1 MKDLIKKI
9 LKEEAEVKEMGI
21 SMNKLRAAQ
30 PKNYLVKSLEDRE
43 KTADLKK
50 HLKKITKKCN
60 TLYSDII
67 QSLKKIKWQDIIL
80 REEGGFF
87 YFMLPNKIID
97 KMYQLCEYYNELEIN
112 NTLSGLDSAQKV
124 KQMCSDYDNF
134 IYTPHIYLYLDYPR
148 NRTHF
153 PKGLPKSLLG
163 FNLGVKIYRK
173 ILNMTKFMQS
183 HNNASPDAQE
193 LYRKLMQMPDINA
206 VAYTD
211 SVLLIEDG
219 VSKTE
224 VIEILTESI
233 YEYYQRKPS
242 RKLILNRTVVVSA
255 KLLKLIGENNFL
267 YMLYDLFYYA
277 KKADRDAFE
286 GLGYRIKGRVDNDD
300 DDYEDEDEY
309 EGYEFTDIEDEDDDE
324 EIKKYEKDN

>member
-30 PKNYLVKSLEDRE
+30 PKNYLVKSLEARE

-60 TLYSDII
+60 TLYFDIT
-67 QSLKKIKWQDIIL
+67 QSLKKIKWEDIIL
-80 REEGGFF
+80 DEHEGFF
-87 YFMLPNKIID
+87 YFMLPSKIID
-97 KMYQLCEYYNELEIN
+97 KMYQLCEYYNELDVN
-112 NTLSGLDSAQKV
+112 NSLSGLDSVEKIR
-124 KQMCSDYDNF
+124 QMCSDYDKF

-163 FNLGVKIYRK
+163 YNLGVKIYRK

-193 LYRKLMQMPDINA
+193 LYRKLMDMTDINA
-206 VAYTD
+206 VVYTD

-219 VSKTE
+219 VPKQD
-224 VIEILTESI
+224 VINILTESL

-242 RKLILNRTVVVSA
+242 RKLILNRTVVVSS

-267 YMLYDLFYYA
+267 HMLYDLFYYA
-277 KKADRDAFE
+277 KKEDRDAFE
-286 GLGYRIKGRVDNDD
+286 GLGYKIKGHK
-300 DDYEDEDEY
+300 
-309 EGYEFTDIEDEDDDE
+309 EDDNND
-324 EIKKYEKDN
+324 YGNGF

>member
-30 PKNYLVKSLEDRE
+30 PKNYLVKSLEARE

-60 TLYSDII
+60 TLYFDIT
-67 QSLKKIKWQDIIL
+67 QSLKKIKWEDIIL
-80 REEGGFF
+80 DEHEGFF
-87 YFMLPNKIID
+87 YFMLPSKIID
-97 KMYQLCEYYNELEIN
+97 KMYQLCEYYNELDVN
-112 NTLSGLDSAQKV
+112 NSLSGLDSVEKIR
-124 KQMCSDYDNF
+124 QMCSDYDKF

-163 FNLGVKIYRK
+163 YNLGVKIYRK

-193 LYRKLMQMPDINA
+193 LYRKLMDMTDINA
-206 VAYTD
+206 VVYTD

-219 VSKTE
+219 VPKQD

-242 RKLILNRTVVVSA
+242 RKLILNRTVIVSS
-255 KLLKLIGENNFL
+255 KLIKLIGENNFL

-277 KKADRDAFE
+277 KKADREAFE
-286 GLGYRIKGRVDNDD
+286 NIGYRIKGHKDDENNDYGDD
-300 DDYEDEDEY
+300 DEDKY
-309 EGYEFTDIEDEDDDE
+309 EGYEFTDIEDEDE
-324 EIKKYEKDN
+324 EELKKR

>member
-1 MKDLIKKI
+1 MGLSMSK
-9 LKEEAEVKEMGI
+9 LK
-21 SMNKLRAAQ
+21 AAQ

-60 TLYSDII
+60 VLYSDITTD
-67 QSLKKIKWQDIIL
+67 LKKIKWQDITL
-80 REEGGFF
+80 YEEGGFF
-87 YFMLPNKIID
+87 YFMLPQKIVD
-97 KMYQLCEYYNELEIN
+97 KMFQLCEYFNELEVN
-112 NTLSGLDSAQKV
+112 KSLNGLDSAEKV
-124 KQMCSDYDNF
+124 KQMCSDYDKY
-134 IYTPHIYLYLDYPR
+134 IYTPYIYLYLDYPR

-153 PKGLPKSLLG
+153 PEGLPKSLLG

-173 ILNMTKFMQS
+173 ILHTTKFMQS

-286 GLGYRIKGRVDNDD
+286 GLGYRIKGRRVDD

>member
-21 SMNKLRAAQ
+21 SMNKLRASQ
-30 PKNYLVKSLEDRE
+30 PKNYLVKSLEARE

-50 HLKKITKKCN
+50 HLKKITNKCN
-60 TLYSDII
+60 PLYYDIT
-67 QSLKKIKWQDIIL
+67 QDLKKMKWQDVIL
-80 REEGGFF
+80 YEESGFF
-87 YFMLPNKIID
+87 YFMLPKKIVD
-97 KMYQLCEYYNELEIN
+97 KMFQLCEYFKELETN
-112 NTLSGLDSAQKV
+112 NSLNGLDSAEKV
-124 KQMCSDYDNF
+124 KQMCSDYSKY
-134 IYTPHIYLYLDYPR
+134 IHTPHIYLYLDYPR

-153 PKGLPKSLLG
+153 PEGLPKSLLG

-173 ILNMTKFMQS
+173 ILNTTKFMQS
-183 HNNASPDAQE
+183 HNDASKDAQE

-206 VAYTD
+206 VAYND

-219 VSKTE
+219 VPKKE

-242 RKLILNRTVVVSA
+242 RKLILNRTVVVST
-255 KLLKLIGENNFL
+255 KLMKLIGENNFL

-277 KKADRDAFE
+277 KKADREAFE
-286 GLGYRIKGRVDNDD
+286 NIGYRVKGKKDDENNDYGD
-300 DDYEDEDEY
+300 DDEDEY
-309 EGYEFTDIEDEDDDE
+309 EGYEFTDIEDEDE
-324 EIKKYEKDN
+324 EELKKQ

>member
-30 PKNYLVKSLEDRE
+30 PKNYLVKSLEARE
-43 KTADLKK
+43 KTAELKK

-60 TLYSDII
+60 DLYSDII
-67 QSLKKIKWQDIIL
+67 TDLKKIKWQDIIL
-80 REEGGFF
+80 DEHEGFF
-87 YFMLPNKIID
+87 YFTLPKKIIN
-97 KMYQLCEYYNELEIN
+97 KMFQLCEYFNELEVN
-112 NTLSGLDSAQKV
+112 KSLNGLDSAEKV
-124 KQMCSDYDNF
+124 KQMCSDYNRY
-134 IYTPHIYLYLDYPR
+134 IYTEHIYLYLDYPR

-153 PKGLPKSLLG
+153 PEGLPTSLLG

-173 ILNMTKFMQS
+173 ILHITKFMQS

-219 VSKTE
+219 VPKE
-224 VIEILTESI
+224 KVIEILTESI

-242 RKLILNRTVVVSA
+242 RKLILNRTVIVSS
-255 KLLKLIGENNFL
+255 KLIKLIGENNFL

-277 KKADRDAFE
+277 KKADREAFE
-286 GLGYRIKGRVDNDD
+286 NIGYRIKGHKDDENNDYGD
-300 DDYEDEDEY
+300 DDEDEY
-309 EGYEFTDIEDEDDDE
+309 EGYEFTDIEDEDE
-324 EIKKYEKDN
+324 EELKKQ

>member
-1 MKDLIKKI
+1 MKGLIKKI

-30 PKNYLVKSLEDRE
+30 PKNYLVKSLEARE

-60 TLYSDII
+60 TLYFDIT
-67 QSLKKIKWQDIIL
+67 QSLKKIKWEDIIL
-80 REEGGFF
+80 DEHEGFF
-87 YFMLPNKIID
+87 YFMLPSKIID
-97 KMYQLCEYYNELEIN
+97 KMYQLCEYYNELDVN
-112 NTLSGLDSAQKV
+112 NSLSGLDSVEKIR
-124 KQMCSDYDNF
+124 QMCSDYDKF

-163 FNLGVKIYRK
+163 YNLGVKIYRK

-193 LYRKLMQMPDINA
+193 LYRKLMDMTDINA
-206 VAYTD
+206 VVYTD

-219 VSKTE
+219 VPKQD
-224 VIEILTESI
+224 VINILTESL

-242 RKLILNRTVVVSA
+242 RKLILNRTVVVSS

-267 YMLYDLFYYA
+267 HMLYDLFYYA
-277 KKADRDAFE
+277 KKEDRDAFE
-286 GLGYRIKGRVDNDD
+286 GLGYKIKGHKEDDNNDYGDD
-300 DDYEDEDEY
+300 DEDEY
-309 EGYEFTDIEDEDDDE
+309 EGYEFTDIEDEE
-324 EIKKYEKDN
+324 ELKKK

>member
-21 SMNKLRAAQ
+21 SMNKLRASQ
-30 PKNYLVKSLEDRE
+30 PKNYLVKSLEARE
-43 KTADLKK
+43 RTAELKK

-60 TLYSDII
+60 ALYYDITTD
-67 QSLKKIKWQDIIL
+67 LKKMKWQDVIL
-80 REEGGFF
+80 YEESGFF
-87 YFMLPNKIID
+87 YFTLPKKIVD
-97 KMYQLCEYYNELEIN
+97 KMFQLCEYFNELEVN
-112 NTLSGLDSAQKV
+112 HSLNGLDSAEKV
-124 KQMCSDYDNF
+124 KQMCSDYNKY

-163 FNLGVKIYRK
+163 YNLGVKIYRK

-193 LYRKLMQMPDINA
+193 LYRKLMDMTDINA
-206 VAYTD
+206 VVYTD

-219 VSKTE
+219 VPKQD
-224 VIEILTESI
+224 VINILTESL

-242 RKLILNRTVVVSA
+242 RKLILNRTVVVSS

-267 YMLYDLFYYA
+267 HMLYDLFYYA
-277 KKADRDAFE
+277 KKEDRDAFE
-286 GLGYRIKGRVDNDD
+286 GLGYKIKGHK
-300 DDYEDEDEY
+300 
-309 EGYEFTDIEDEDDDE
+309 EDDNND
-324 EIKKYEKDN
+324 YGNGF